1 MQMRWI
7 PAGIVTGLAV
17 LIGSQADAAIISVR
31 PGADLQN
38 ALDSA
43 QPGDEIVLTAGG
55 RYVGQFRLPKKP
67 FGSVITVRSS
77 AVLPA
82 RRITPADAALLPSI
96 ASGVAAEAILADG
109 ASNWRLDGLK
119 FESNSGGEGTIIA
132 LQEAS
137 NVTMDRLLIVAAAEG
152 QKRAITGNGKQI
164 TLTRSYIANCWRTG
178 QDSQAFAAWDGA
190 GPYTIRDNYLEA
202 ASENVLFGGADSAA
216 ADRIPADILV
226 EGNHFSKQMSWK
238 GTPKVVKNLF
248 ELKAARRAIIRNNL
262 FERNWTD
269 GQSGTAILFTVRNQ
283 DGRSPWTVVEDI
295 LFERNVVRDT
305 EGVFA
310 ISGYDDEY
318 PSGRTTRITVRGNL
332 AVASGNFLLAGGEV
346 GTLTIDHNTV
356 DQQGTFAVLFK
367 GDVKTAGSS
376 SRRAGRF
383 AVETLTITN
392 NLANH
397 GLYGV
402 FGEEAGIGTPGLTG
416 LTGSFFW
423 TNNVLA
429 GSAAR
434 EYEYPALTW
443 KPASSEHRSQ
453 FNADYSLR
461 PGSSYRKAATD
472 GQDLGW
478 SGGPAVT
485 PTVDR
490 SRTSTPCAGARSR
503 TGCVPDR

>member
-7 PAGIVTGLAV
+7 PAGIVTALSV

-31 PGADLQN
+31 PGADLQS

-55 RYVGQFRLPKKP
+55 RYVGQFRLPRKP
-67 FGSVITVRSS
+67 FGSVITIRSS

-96 ASGVAAEAILADG
+96 ASGVAAEALLGEG

-132 LQEAS
+132 LQDAS
-137 NVTMDRLLIVAAAEG
+137 NVTMDRLLIVAGEAG

-178 QDSQAFAAWDGA
+178 QDSQAFAAWDGS
-190 GPYTIRDNYLEA
+190 GPYTISDNYLEA

-226 EGNHFSKQMSWK
+226 EGNHFSKQLSWK

-248 ELKAARRAIIRNNL
+248 ELKAARRATIRNNL

-283 DGRSPWTVVEDI
+283 DGRSPWTVVEDV
-295 LFERNVVRDT
+295 LFERNVIQDT

-310 ISGYDDEY
+310 ISGYDDENA
-318 PSGRTTRITVRGNL
+318 SGRATRITLRRNL
-332 AVASGNFLLAGGEV
+332 AVASGNFLLVGGEV

-367 GDVKTAGSS
+367 GDVWTAGSS
-376 SRRAGRF
+376 RRSGRF
-383 AVETLTITN
+383 AVESLTITN

-402 FGEEAGIGTPGLTG
+402 FGEEAGIGTPALAGLTR
-416 LTGSFFW
+416 SYVW
-423 TNNVLA
+423 MNNVLA

-434 EYEYPALTW
+434 EYEYPAVTW
-443 KPASSEHRSQ
+443 TPATSEHQLQ

-461 PGSSYRKAATD
+461 TESRYRKAATD

-478 SGGPAVT
+478 SGGPAGT
-485 PTVDR
+485 SISNRTRTTIPCTGPR
-490 SRTSTPCAGARSR
+490 SRTRCGPGR
-503 TGCVPDR
+503 